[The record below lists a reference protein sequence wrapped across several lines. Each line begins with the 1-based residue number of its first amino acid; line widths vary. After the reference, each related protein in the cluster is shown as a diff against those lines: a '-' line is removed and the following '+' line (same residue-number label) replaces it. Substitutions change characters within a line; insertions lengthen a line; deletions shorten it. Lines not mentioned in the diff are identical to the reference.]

1 MLSEELSKLKELHD
15 EGAISDTEYAAAK
28 DRLLNKSNALASP
41 DHPNTKDLLGMT
53 PSTYAMV
60 MHLSQ
65 YATYIVP
72 VAGGLIP
79 IAMWVYGRDQNEFV
93 NEHGQDLMNF
103 FISYYVI
110 YVTVAVVLCFVA
122 IGLILLPIL
131 ILTTLILPIFGAIAA
146 SKSQNYRYPLTIK
159 FF

>member
-1 MLSEELSKLKELHD
+1 MMLSEELGKLKELHD
-15 EGAISDTEYAAAK
+15 EGAISDTEYATAK
-28 DRLLNKSNALASP
+28 DRLLNKSNALASL

-72 VAGGLIP
+72 VVGGLVP

-93 NEHGQDLMNF
+93 NKHGQDLMNF
-103 FISYYVI
+103 LISYII
-110 YVTVAVVLCFVA
+110 YVTVAVILCFVA
-122 IGLILLPIL
+122 VGLILLPIL
-131 ILTTLILPIFGAIAA
+131 ILATLILPIFGAIAA